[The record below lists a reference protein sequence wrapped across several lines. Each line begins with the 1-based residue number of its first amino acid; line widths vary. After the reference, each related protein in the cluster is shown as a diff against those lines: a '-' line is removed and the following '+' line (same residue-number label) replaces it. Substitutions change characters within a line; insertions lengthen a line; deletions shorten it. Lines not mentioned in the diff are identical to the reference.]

1 MSKTILDI
9 PKYKELYTIIGN
21 ELHQVRF
28 IDLRLVSNTKD
39 SRNPIKICGKI
50 EIAGIGTMLLG
61 EFYRT
66 SHHLYFSATP
76 NDLQQKYLCNT
87 CFNMNVIHHSSS
99 LGCFDD
105 VIQAIK
111 KHFPTADSRYEICW
125 STCVVLLRAY
135 YWDGLRPKVEL
146 LDWEYDVLH
155 DSLVTSMDNGYYL
168 TEQECR
174 ENNQAI
180 VHKFEEHPQ
189 TPSIDENQFMDDLYD
204 VIAGNDDYC
213 TLDEF
218 RKKYCESFLSDF
230 QIVDRRTIVFSD
242 RNNEWH
248 LTFKK
253 VYSGE
258 TK

>member
-28 IDLRLVSNTKD
+28 IELRLVSNTTD
-39 SRNPIKICGKI
+39 SRNPIKIRGKI
-50 EIAGIGTMLLG
+50 EIAGIGTMLLE
-61 EFYRT
+61 EFYRKY
-66 SHHLYFSATP
+66 SHLYFSATP
-76 NDLQQKYLCNT
+76 NDFQQKYLRST
-87 CFNMNVIHHSSS
+87 CINMNVIQDSSS
-99 LGCFDD
+99 LGCFDY
-105 VIQAIK
+105 VIKAIK

-174 ENNQAI
+174 DNNQAI
-180 VHKFEEHPQ
+180 VHKFEEQ
-189 TPSIDENQFMDDLYD
+189 KQMPSINEHQFMVDLWD
-204 VIAGNDDYC
+204 VLAGNDDYC
-213 TLDEF
+213 TLEKF
-218 RKKYCESFLSDF
+218 REKYDALRLDGLSEEN
-230 QIVDRRTIVFSD
+230 TIRFAD
-242 RNNEWH
+242 NNNEWH

-253 VYSGE
+253 VWSGE